1 VNATQ
6 AMPKQDDQ
14 SSLASVGA
22 RLKAARGRQLGAESR
37 KSQPSAMGHG
47 MRAGVELIAAVMVG
61 GGIGYGLDRW
71 LDTRPVL
78 LLIML
83 LLGITAG
90 LTNIYRMTQGLDQSV
105 GIGRAIR
112 EAETKENRQMEGKE
126 R

>member
-1 VNATQ
+1 MNAIQ
-6 AMPKQDDQ
+6 AMPKQDHQ

-22 RLKAARGRQLGAESR
+22 RLKAARGEQLAARAR
-37 KSQPSAMGHG
+37 KGQPSAIGQG

-61 GGIGYGLDRW
+61 GGIGYALDRW

-78 LLIML
+78 LLVML

-90 LTNIYRMTQGLDQSV
+90 LTNVYRMTKSLDQSV
-105 GIGRAIR
+105 GLGRALR
-112 EAETKENRQMEGKE
+112 EAETKENRRIESKE